1 MPGPIAAIITLLGL
15 IPQWIVNVI
24 RVGAL
29 YTRLRREREDLKDL
43 GELKQIQLAS
53 LRDGTGS
60 LLTVIP
66 GNRLIQMALSPGQ
79 ETFLRIHLRM
89 FNGSMFRIHFDEVRC
104 DVNMSGRPLAFQAAL
119 ENHFAQ
125 VSPGEIANMYFRLP
139 IQDTT
144 RTSLLDAIER
154 HNRVNWRFD
163 FRAVYEVAGE
173 GVKSQLS
180 ENIVHEEIPDN
191 P

>member
-24 RVGAL
+24 RAGAL

-43 GELKQIQLAS
+43 RELKQIQLAS
-53 LRDGTGS
+53 LRGGTGS
-60 LLTVIP
+60 LLALIP
-66 GNRLIQMALSPGQ
+66 GNRLIQMALSSEQ

-89 FNGSMFRIHFDEVRC
+89 FNGSMFRIQFGDVRC
-104 DVNMSGRPLAFQAAL
+104 DVNMRGRPLAFQAVL
-119 ENHFAQ
+119 ENHFSQ

-144 RTSLLDAIER
+144 RASLLDAIER
-154 HNRVNWRFD
+154 HNRVNWRLD
-163 FRAVYEVAGE
+163 FRAVYEVPGE
-173 GVKSQLS
+173 GVKGQLS